1 MWRKFAQARIKVRE
15 RKEKKRGGEEEE
27 EKKGGKK
34 KKKTRGRHTTINL
47 AVLL

>member
-1 MWRKFAQARIKVRE
+1 MWRKFAQARIKVRG

-34 KKKTRGRHTTINL
+34 KKTRGRHTTINL